1 MANQYFSELLEKRAI
16 AEKLMTRG
24 LVTAAEIA
32 NHFGLSRQ
40 TVAVWAR
47 GIDVSLARREA
58 IARAVKRVSPRK

>member
-1 MANQYFSELLEKRAI
+1 MANQYFSELLEKRII
-16 AEKLMTRG
+16 AEKLLTQG
-24 LVTAAEIA
+24 LVTVAEIA

-58 IARAVKRVSPRK
+58 IARAVQRVSRRK